1 MTQEQKRAR
10 DWMMSEMG
18 GSYED
23 DPDSSDEDAANTH
36 EDEVD
41 DEGNADKEGTDGNGD
56 GADSDNNDYDDD
68 SEPEPEADHVDE
80 ALSEDGTHLA
90 QQADMMDE
98 KAARIKRQRVE

>member
-1 MTQEQKRAR
+1 
-10 DWMMSEMG
+10 MMSEMG

-36 EDEVD
+36 EDELD
-41 DEGNADKEGTDGNGD
+41 DEGTDANGD

-98 KAARIKRQRVE
+98 NAARIKRQRVE